1 MLEPF
6 AHSPLGKA
14 SSRETSVNEPSSPM
28 PKDSWKSGLLK
39 AAIKREKNLT
49 GLQPLR
55 DLAIQIDCIV
65 QLTFLDARAVCAFP
79 SRESIEPRD
88 ECERAVL
95 SDAEGSVE
103 ERPFKAAKT
112 RKKSTGLQPL
122 CNLAIQIDRIV
133 QLTFLDELALRMR
146 DVNRSRTD
154 QQSFAP
160 LRQLRN
166 IGCKLRDHRR

>member
-95 SDAEGSVE
+95 SDAKLRG
-103 ERPFKAAKT
+103 RAAFQG
-112 RKKSTGLQPL
+112 RENAQEINWALAPVQS
-122 CNLAIQIDRIV
+122 CN
-133 QLTFLDELALRMR
+133 T
-146 DVNRSRTD
+146 NRS
-154 QQSFAP
+154 
-160 LRQLRN
+160 
-166 IGCKLRDHRR
+166 HRAIDVSR

>member
-55 DLAIQIDCIV
+55 DLAIQID
-65 QLTFLDARAVCAFP
+65 
-79 SRESIEPRD
+79 
-88 ECERAVL
+88 
-95 SDAEGSVE
+95 
-103 ERPFKAAKT
+103 
-112 RKKSTGLQPL
+112 
-122 CNLAIQIDRIV
+122 RIV
-133 QLTFLDELALRMR
+133 QLTFLDELAFRMR

-154 QQSFAP
+154 QQSFAIIVGNP
-160 LRQLRN
+160 STVRN
-166 IGCKLRDHRR
+166 RRKGSSSGNVTST